1 MSLMT
6 KRCLIYTRVSTK
18 RQNLKTQL
26 FPLRQFARQRGWK
39 VVDELAD
46 FGISGRKK
54 DRPAENQVMDL
65 AHRRAFDVLLVYKLD
80 RFGRSLVHLL
90 RALEEFRAKGI
101 DLCSYSQREI
111 DTTTPLGKMFF
122 AIAAAFAELEA
133 DQIRE
138 RVMAGLDRARA
149 QGKRLGRPR
158 TVVLEAGQVRRA
170 LKGRTWREAAAAL
183 RTNTAAMRRVLL
195 QKPPHKRGGGARRNT
210 PAAAGVS

>member
-1 MSLMT
+1 M

-26 FPLRQFARQRGWK
+26 FPLREFARRRGWK

-54 DRPAENQVMDL
+54 DRPAESQVMDL
-65 AHRRAFDVLLVYKLD
+65 AHRGAFDVLLVYKLD
-80 RFGRSLVHLL
+80 RFGRSLIHLL

-101 DLCSYSQREI
+101 DLCSYSEREI

-122 AIAAAFAELEA
+122 AIAAAFAELVV
-133 DQIRE
+133 DQLRE
-138 RVMAGLDRARA
+138 RVRAGLDRARA

-158 TVVLEAGQVRRA
+158 TVHLDASQVRRA
-170 LKGRTWREAAAAL
+170 LKGRSWRQAAAAL
-183 RTNTAAMRRVLL
+183 GTNTAAMRRVL
-195 QKPPHKRGGGARRNT
+195 QKPLIKSGKGVRR
-210 PAAAGVS
+210 PAMAAAGVT